1 MNKLLKNEYFFS
13 IFTKGFMV
21 LLGLLESVLLAR
33 YLGAELRGELSYIYS
48 IASTGF
54 LITTFGIYTAYPFER
69 KKRQQHRDVQYL
81 IDDFMS
87 QVIPLFIFYFLVF
100 FLLAFLSFKKNST
113 IAYVMFLLPVLGF
126 DKVIT
131 FVYLIEHPNKAN
143 LFEVLSNCLQCIFL
157 FLAFLFF
164 PRNVLYGV
172 VYYAIGGIFRIIY
185 YYKKLNIDFSI
196 KQFKMKTLFEYMRF
210 GFFPMLALLLTT
222 LNYRLDVI
230 MLKQYDFIALS
241 SIGVYSIGIGL
252 SEKALLI
259 PDTVK
264 NVLIS
269 KLAKGKDADEV
280 AKVMRICFFASIVTA
295 IAITVL
301 SGLLVSVLYGTE
313 YKGAEKVTYI
323 TIWGTIVMVFFKMV
337 SQYNVIQ
344 HKQQYNVI
352 FLGIAIFVNIIFN
365 LILIPRFGIYGAA
378 IATIIG
384 HFISSIVFL
393 IYFHKVSGMPFNK
406 MIFIQ
411 KEDMQT
417 LFQIIR

>member
-1 MNKLLKNEYFFS
+1 
-13 IFTKGFMV
+13 
-21 LLGLLESVLLAR
+21 
-33 YLGAELRGELSYIYS
+33 
-48 IASTGF
+48 
-54 LITTFGIYTAYPFER
+54 
-69 KKRQQHRDVQYL
+69 
-81 IDDFMS
+81 
-87 QVIPLFIFYFLVF
+87 
-100 FLLAFLSFKKNST
+100 
-113 IAYVMFLLPVLGF
+113 
-126 DKVIT
+126 
-131 FVYLIEHPNKAN
+131 
-143 LFEVLSNCLQCIFL
+143 
-157 FLAFLFF
+157 
-164 PRNVLYGV
+164 
-172 VYYAIGGIFRIIY
+172 
-185 YYKKLNIDFSI
+185 
-196 KQFKMKTLFEYMRF
+196 
-210 GFFPMLALLLTT
+210 
-222 LNYRLDVI
+222 
-230 MLKQYDFIALS
+230 
-241 SIGVYSIGIGL
+241 
-252 SEKALLI
+252 
-259 PDTVK
+259 
-264 NVLIS
+264 
-269 KLAKGKDADEV
+269 
-280 AKVMRICFFASIVTA
+280 MRICFFASIVTA